1 MAFEAEFVS
10 DRRVAAAHALGAELR
25 LAQGEIGPGARV
37 EVGSLALGPGPA
49 APSEMAAEGVDVAN
63 LNARLRDASP
73 ERVLETA
80 LAAFPGR
87 IALVSSFGSESAV
100 LLHTL
105 SRIDPGAPVLFL
117 DTGKLFGQTLDYRK
131 RLAADLGLTDVRD
144 LRPAYADL
152 ATVDPQADLYKTDT
166 DACCAVRKVA
176 PLDLGLRGF
185 EAWITGRKRFHGG
198 ARLHLP
204 VVEQAE
210 GKLKFNPLAS
220 FDKPAIDAYV
230 ARHALPPHPLVEA
243 GYSSVGCWPCTKPT
257 QDGADVRSGRWAGSE
272 KTECGIHTGRAS
284 PSAASGDDVG
294 GGI

>member
-1 MAFEAEFVS
+1 MAYEADFLSGALALLPLGEGDPAQQGGGGSKSAALSGEPPSPGFAWS
-10 DRRVAAAHALGAELR
+10 PPPSGGRTDVAA
-25 LAQGEIGPGARV
+25 
-37 EVGSLALGPGPA
+37 
-49 APSEMAAEGVDVAN
+49 

-73 ERVLETA
+73 EAILEAA
-80 LAAFPGR
+80 LQAFPGR
-87 IALVSSFGSESAV
+87 VAMVSSFGSESAV
-100 LLHTL
+100 LLHML
-105 SRIDPGAPVLFL
+105 GRIDPATPVLFL
-117 DTGKLFGQTLDYRK
+117 DTGHLFGQTLDYRK
-131 RLAADLGLTDVRD
+131 RLAAAFGLTDVRD

-152 ATVDPQADLYKTDT
+152 ATQDPKADLHKTST
-166 DACCAVRKVA
+166 DACCAIRKVT
-176 PLDLGLRGF
+176 PLDIGLRGF

-210 GKLKFNPLAS
+210 GKLKFNPLAG
-220 FDKPAIDAYV
+220 FNKPALDAYA

-243 GYSSVGCWPCTKPT
+243 GYASVGCWPCTKPT

-284 PSAASGDDVG
+284 PSAVSGDDVG

>member
-1 MAFEAEFVS
+1 M
-10 DRRVAAAHALGAELR
+10 RRPPRRPLSPGFAWSPPPVKGGRDH
-25 LAQGEIGPGARV
+25 LA
-37 EVGSLALGPGPA
+37 
-49 APSEMAAEGVDVAN
+49 D

-73 ERVLETA
+73 EAILEAA

-87 IALVSSFGSESAV
+87 IAMVSSFGSESAV
-100 LLHTL
+100 LLHML
-105 SRIDPGAPVLFL
+105 SRIAPATPVLFL
-117 DTGKLFGQTLDYRK
+117 DTGHLFGQTLDYRK
-131 RLAADLGLTDVRD
+131 RLAAELGLTDVRD

-152 ATVDPQADLYKTDT
+152 ATQDPKADLYRTST
-166 DACCAVRKVA
+166 DACCAIRKVA
-176 PLDLGLRGF
+176 PLDLCLRGF

-210 GKLKFNPLAS
+210 GKAKFNPLAN
-220 FDKPAIDAYV
+220 FDKAALDAYFV
-230 ARHALPPHPLVEA
+230 QHGLPPHPLVEA
-243 GYSSVGCWPCTKPT
+243 GYASVGCWPCTKPT